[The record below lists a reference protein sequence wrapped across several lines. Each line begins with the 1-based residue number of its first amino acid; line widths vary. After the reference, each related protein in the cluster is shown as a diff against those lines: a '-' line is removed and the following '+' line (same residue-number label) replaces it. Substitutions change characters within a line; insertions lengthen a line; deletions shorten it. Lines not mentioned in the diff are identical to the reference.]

1 MQKADGYVATVLNG
15 EVTYRDGEPTTARPG
30 RLIRGTRARR

>member
-15 EVTYRDGEPTTARPG
+15 QVTYRGGEPTKALPAG
-30 RLIRGTRARR
+30 